1 MSSMSRSRKTK
12 VAYLVIFIVALII
25 DVVLVNQDPPE
36 TAVTDSGSPLDVADA
51 RPLAPPVGDRAESSG
66 ADGGSSDGT
75 DSPARERTEPVG
87 TDDLTPEW
95 MRSLDGVAEVSRK
108 RVLDTDICL
117 QQLIAECESGSTRQE
132 ILDRVDRCRVP
143 SKTMLNQM
151 VGEYARVIAG
161 QSRVLHEASLVG
173 WSSALW
179 HTAFELP
186 LAVRSVNNRMD
197 QFYGCIDRR
206 KAAGESFSPT

>member
-1 MSSMSRSRKTK
+1 MSSKRRSRTTK

-51 RPLAPPVGDRAESSG
+51 RPLDPPVGDRAESSG
-66 ADGGSSDGT
+66 AGGVSSEGT
-75 DSPARERTEPVG
+75 DSQARERTEPVG

-95 MRSLDGVAEVSRK
+95 MSSLGGLAEVSRK
-108 RVLDTDICL
+108 NWLDTDICI
-117 QQLIAECESGSTRQE
+117 QQLLAECESGSTRQE
-132 ILDRVDRCRVP
+132 ILDRVARCRVP
-143 SKTMLNQM
+143 HKTMLNQF

-161 QSRVLHEASLVG
+161 QSRLLQEASLVG

-186 LAVRSVNNRMD
+186 LAKRVTSNRIE
-197 QFYGCIDRR
+197 QVKGCIDRGR
-206 KAAGESFSPT
+206 EENSHSPT